1 MILFLHPDTADPKL
15 LLLLFLF
22 LLLLLLLLLRLRWC
36 DKLCFPYVLPLA
48 PGGYTKRLYIENLA
62 KLPEFENL
70 AKLPEFNLPSAV
82 QRNFPRFLTPATAF
96 VLALKSHLVVVGEE
110 CRVSSKLQQCG
121 TRNENY
127 GRDFT

>member
-15 LLLLFLF
+15 LLLLLLFLF
-22 LLLLLLLLLRLRWC
+22 LLLLLLRLRWC

-62 KLPEFENL
+62 KLPEF
-70 AKLPEFNLPSAV
+70 NLPSAV

-96 VLALKSHLVVVGEE
+96 VLALKSHLVGW
-110 CRVSSKLQQCG
+110 
-121 TRNENY
+121 
-127 GRDFT
+127 